1 MSNRRNFLQSS
12 FFGSLG
18 LLLSKKAGAA
28 GAGKSIVAG
37 EATVNGEGFV
47 VTGHPVVISTWD
59 AGLAANKGAWEVL
72 GRNGNALD
80 AVEAGVKVTESS
92 LNCCVGLGA
101 NPDRDGYVTLDASI
115 MDHQW
120 NCGSVA
126 ALQRIKH
133 PISVARRVMEKTPH
147 VMLVGVGAQQFAVAE
162 GFPLE
167 EDKLSDDAKKTYEQW
182 LKKSEYKPVINIENS
197 KGSGAV
203 LHTDGDNMGMA
214 GSAAGASGGEGASAG
229 TSAGDYYAAA
239 PARLP
244 NGEWNHDTIGM
255 VAMDADGNL
264 SGSCT
269 TSGMA
274 FKMRGRVG
282 DSPIIGAGLF
292 VDNEVGAVTATG
304 QGEDVIRICG
314 SHTVVEYMRQGL
326 SPEEACKAAVERIA
340 RIKKEK
346 AKDIQ
351 VGFIAVN
358 KKGETGG
365 YALNK
370 GFSYAVKSG
379 SEERLVTAK
388 SIY

>member
-1 MSNRRNFLQSS
+1 MSNRRKFLASS

-18 LLLSKKAGAA
+18 LLLAKKSPAA
-28 GAGKSIVAG
+28 ALAAPVTITGKA
-37 EATVNGEGFV
+37 
-47 VTGHPVVISTWD
+47 VVISTWD

-72 GRNGNALD
+72 GNNGSALD
-80 AVEAGVKVTESS
+80 AVEAGVKITEASR
-92 LNCCVGLGA
+92 NCCVGLEA
-101 NPDRDGYVTLDASI
+101 NPDRDGFVTLDASI
-115 MDHQW
+115 MDHQF

-182 LKKSEYKPVINIENS
+182 LKKSDYKPVINIENTRS
-197 KGSGAV
+197 SG
-203 LHTDGDNMGMA
+203 
-214 GSAAGASGGEGASAG
+214 
-229 TSAGDYYAAA
+229 YIPA

-244 NGEWNHDTIGM
+244 DGEWNHDTIGM
-255 VAMDADGNL
+255 VAMDAQGNL

-314 SHTVVEYMRQGL
+314 SHTVMEYMRQGM
-326 SPEEACKAAVERIA
+326 SPEDACKAAVVRIA
-340 RIKKEK
+340 RIKGEK
-346 AKDIQ
+346 AKEIQ
-351 VGFIAVN
+351 IGFIAIN

-365 YALNK
+365 YALQK

-379 SEERLVTAK
+379 TEEKLVTAK
-388 SIY
+388 SYLT